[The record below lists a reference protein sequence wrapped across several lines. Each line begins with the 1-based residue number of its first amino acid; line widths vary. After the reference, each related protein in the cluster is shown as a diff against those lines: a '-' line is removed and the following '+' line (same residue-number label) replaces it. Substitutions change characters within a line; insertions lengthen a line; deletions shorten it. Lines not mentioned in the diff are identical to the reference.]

1 MSGAAHSRAPPP
13 IRRWH
18 EIAAARDGAGLDE
31 LIADDATFYSPIVH
45 TPQRGKGAVKLYL
58 NAALATLGGEH
69 FHYVGEWFGANSAAL
84 EFMTRIDDIEIDGVD
99 LIGWNESGKIVSFK
113 VMIRPLKAIQIVHQ
127 KMGAMLTA
135 MQQRQQQQ

>member
-1 MSGAAHSRAPPP
+1 MSETSLQKIPPA

-18 EIAAARDGAGLDE
+18 EIVAARDGAGLDE
-31 LIADDATFYSPIVH
+31 LIAADATFYSPIVH

-58 NAALATLGGEH
+58 NAALATFGGEH
-69 FHYVGEWFGANSAAL
+69 FHYVSEWFGPESAAL
-84 EFMTRIDDIEIDGVD
+84 EFMTRIDEIEIDGVD

-127 KMGAMLTA
+127 KMGAMLAA
-135 MQQRQQQQ
+135 MQQQQQ

>member
-1 MSGAAHSRAPPP
+1 MSQAADKNLPTA

-31 LIADDATFYSPIVH
+31 LIADGATFYSPIVH
-45 TPQRGKGAVKLYL
+45 TPQRGKAAVKLYL
-58 NAALATLGGEH
+58 HAALATLGGEH
-69 FHYVGEWFGANSAAL
+69 FHYVDEWFGANSAAL

-99 LIGWNESGKIVSFK
+99 LIGWNEAGKIVSFK

-127 KMGAMLTA
+127 KMAAMLTA
-135 MQQRQQQQ
+135 MQQQQQ

>member
-1 MSGAAHSRAPPP
+1 MNEAAHQKAPTT

-18 EIAAARDGAGLDE
+18 EIVAARDGAGLDE

-58 NAALATLGGEH
+58 NAALATFGGEH

-84 EFMTRIDDIEIDGVD
+84 EFMTRIDEIEIDGVD
-99 LIGWNESGKIVSFK
+99 LIGWNEFGKIVSFK
-113 VMIRPLKAIQIVHQ
+113 VMIRPLKAIQVVHQ

-135 MQQRQQQQ
+135 MQQQQQ